1 MREEYTYAVAQIRAM
16 EVNLFSKE
24 IVDQLIACQTYE
36 QCLQL
41 LEEKGWG
48 DGALQRDMEGILAK
62 EEEKIWDVVR
72 ELGIPLERFDVL
84 MYPKLFHNLKAAIKE
99 VCTEETNQ
107 QIFYENGMVMGKE
120 MLTLVRERRFEELP
134 QVLQDVAREAYESL
148 LHTRDGQLCDIMI
161 DKAALE
167 AICQAGKETKEPVIR
182 EYAKSYVEVANI
194 KVAVRSAK
202 TGKSL
207 DFMEKAMTDCEGIRW
222 ERLAKAALTGIE
234 GICEY
239 LQETA
244 YSQGAE
250 VLRQSMSAF
259 ERWCDN
265 RIIETMKSQKYEAFT
280 LGPIVAYVIARQNE
294 IRTVRMVLSGKQNQL
309 PEESIWERIREMYV

>member
-1 MREEYTYAVAQIRAM
+1 MREEYTYAVARIRAM

-24 IVDQLIACQTYE
+24 VIDQLIACQTYE
-36 QCLQL
+36 QCLQV

-48 DGALQRDMEGILAK
+48 DGALQKDMEGILAR

-72 ELGIPLERFDVL
+72 ELGISLEQFDVL

-99 VCTEETNQ
+99 VCTEEANH
-107 QIFYENGMVMGKE
+107 QIFYENGMVMGRE

-134 QVLQDVAREAYESL
+134 EVLQGVAREAYESL

-182 EYAKSYVEVANI
+182 EYAQSYVSVANI
-194 KVAVRSAK
+194 KVAVRCAK

-207 DFMEKAMTDCEGIRW
+207 DFMEKAMTDCEGISA
-222 ERLAKAALTGIE
+222 ERLAKAALGGVE

-239 LQETA
+239 LQETS

-309 PEESIWERIREMYV
+309 PEESIRERIREMYV

>member
-1 MREEYTYAVAQIRAM
+1 MREEYTYAVARIRAM

-24 IVDQLIACQTYE
+24 VVDQLIACQTYE

-48 DGALQRDMEGILAK
+48 DGALQKDMEGILAR

-84 MYPKLFHNLKAAIKE
+84 MCPKLFHNLKAAIKE
-99 VCTEETNQ
+99 VCTEETNH

-134 QVLQDVAREAYESL
+134 EVLQEVAREAYESL

-161 DKAALE
+161 DKATLE

-182 EYAKSYVEVANI
+182 EYAESYVAVANI

-222 ERLAKAALTGIE
+222 ERLAKAALAGIE

-239 LQETA
+239 LQETS

-280 LGPIVAYVIARQNE
+280 LGPVVAYVIARQNE
-294 IRTVRMVLSGKQNQL
+294 IRTVRMVLSGKQNRL
-309 PEESIWERIREMYV
+309 PEESIRERIREMYV